1 MAHAFIL
8 AGEVSGDKLAASLM
22 RAQSQKITKWTGVG
36 GPAMAAEGLEAIANY
51 EELHIIGICDAL
63 LSYRRLKHLLNH
75 IVTTIC
81 EARPAVI
88 YTVDSKGFSLKLA
101 QTLRSKMK
109 EQGWSAPIIHMV
121 APTIWAYGA
130 GRKDVFAQAFDEM
143 LCLFPQEAPLWD
155 DTNLKTHFIGHPAA
169 YQARIPSR
177 HKDDICQLLLLP
189 GSRKS
194 EIEAC
199 LPTFLDAVTRLSS
212 HFACEM
218 TIATTEAMA
227 PLLTKIVENQTIP
240 ISISIVTGRDSFQ
253 QAVGTSHLMMAASGT
268 VTLETALSGLP
279 GVTAYR
285 LNWLTTLIM
294 KQRFKL
300 ADPIL
305 PNILLGKALYPFFL
319 NQDAKAELLAQHL
332 AQMWQNYPEVISHH
346 QEAAKQLQKALTGKY
361 ASFEDA
367 IQQALSH

>member
-22 RAQSQKITKWTGVG
+22 RAQSQKITKWTGMG
-36 GPAMAAEGLEAIANY
+36 GPAMAAEGLESIANY
-51 EELHIIGICDAL
+51 EELHIIGVWDAL
-63 LSYRRLKHLLNH
+63 LSYRRLKQLLNH

-81 EARPAVI
+81 ETRPEVI

-101 QTLRSKMK
+101 QILRAKMK

-130 GRKDVFAQAFDEM
+130 GRKDVFAEAFDEM

-169 YQARIPSR
+169 YQATIPSR
-177 HKDDICQLLLLP
+177 HKDEFCQLLLLP

-199 LPTFLDAVTRLSS
+199 LPIFLAALARLSS
-212 HFACEM
+212 RFACEV

-227 PLLTKIVENQTIP
+227 PLLTKIVENQAIP
-240 ISISIVTGRDSFQ
+240 ISIVTGRESFQ
-253 QAVGTSHLMMAASGT
+253 QAVGAAHLMMAASGT
-268 VTLETALSGLP
+268 VTLETALAGLP

-319 NQDAKAELLAQHL
+319 NQDAKADVLAQHL
-332 AQMWQNYPEVISHH
+332 ASMWEDYPNVISYH
-346 QEAAKQLQKALTGKY
+346 QEAAKQLQEALTGEHS
-361 ASFEDA
+361 SFEDA
-367 IQQALSH
+367 IYQALSH

>member
-51 EELHIIGICDAL
+51 EQLHIIGVWDAL
-63 LSYRRLKHLLNH
+63 LSYRRLKQLLNH

-81 EARPAVI
+81 KTRPEVI

-101 QTLRSKMK
+101 QTLRAEMK

-130 GRKDVFAQAFDEM
+130 GRKDVFAEAFDEM

-169 YQARIPSR
+169 YQATIPSR

-227 PLLTKIVENQTIP
+227 PLVRKMVENQAVA
-240 ISISIVTGRDSFQ
+240 ISIVTGRESFQ
-253 QAVGTSHLMMAASGT
+253 QAVGAAHLMMAASGT
-268 VTLETALSGLP
+268 VTLETALAGLP

-294 KQRFKL
+294 KQRFQL

-319 NQDAKAELLAQHL
+319 NQEAKADVLAQQL
-332 AQMWQNYPEVISHH
+332 TQMWQNYPEVIAHH
-346 QEAAKQLQKALTGKY
+346 YEAGKQLQKALTGEY